1 MSESMGFPG
10 LRLQT
15 GRAGFVIHPEKGWL
29 SVWMDAWVSDPS
41 ANTASVAN
49 TWVNGP
55 YMLPCE
61 DRLLQLC
68 DGKPQLRHAP
78 AAKKNDINK

>member
-1 MSESMGFPG
+1 MYGYPG
-10 LRLQT
+10 LQT
-15 GRAGFVIHPEKGWL
+15 GRALFDIHPEKGWL

-55 YMLPCE
+55 YMLPV
-61 DRLLQLC
+61 DRLLLQL

-78 AAKKNDINK
+78 TTKNDMNK